1 MRGAPSL
8 HTMKRFTLAVAS
20 LLLAFAAP
28 SVLAG
33 IQYPK
38 ATFSG
43 IIGGDTFDQQGRF
56 TIKTTSTGAFTVKV
70 KVGPKSAA
78 FHGQFDENFHVDQKF
93 TFRPLP
99 FVSIDVRVI
108 MDMTPDGE
116 RIRGTVQS
124 EAIND
129 NSPVPFTVYQV
140 FKYTTQNPAP
150 QAGRFTGLFTKI
162 DGTSPTGTGVAIVN
176 VSKTGK
182 VKVVGT
188 LPDGSKVSTGGGLSP
203 GGVFPIFNVL
213 YSKKGALA
221 GFAQFHGENAA
232 DTNITVAGQTD
243 TAGLVWAKIGD
254 GDFTGHEKLVLE
266 RYTAPAAGD
275 RVLPGLN
282 ANGNGAATFGLTG
295 GGISTFN
302 KQVTFSTTN
311 KVTVTDANNN
321 EGLKVTVD
329 VKTGLVTGSLTLDDK
344 RTFAM
349 VVLQS
354 DDVIRGFHTG
364 TGGTGDASITPNP

>member
-1 MRGAPSL
+1 
-8 HTMKRFTLAVAS
+8 
-20 LLLAFAAP
+20 
-28 SVLAG
+28 
-33 IQYPK
+33 
-38 ATFSG
+38 
-43 IIGGDTFDQQGRF
+43 
-56 TIKTTSTGAFTVKV
+56 
-70 KVGPKSAA
+70 
-78 FHGQFDENFHVDQKF
+78 
-93 TFRPLP
+93 
-99 FVSIDVRVI
+99 
-108 MDMTPDGE
+108 
-116 RIRGTVQS
+116 
-124 EAIND
+124 
-129 NSPVPFTVYQV
+129 
-140 FKYTTQNPAP
+140 
-150 QAGRFTGLFTKI
+150 
-162 DGTSPTGTGVAIVN
+162 VAIVN

-344 RTFAM
+344 RTFNM